1 MQRLKIEYQIQL
13 AHILKQPIQRLYKN
27 LYEIEKRK
35 RRLRGGAD
43 EDEVE
48 GCVVAVGY
56 QGGSVVVGGARGG
69 RGGRGSEEWGETVGG
84 G

>member
-27 LYEIEKRK
+27 LYEIEKRE
-35 RRLRGGAD
+35 RRLGGGAD
-43 EDEVE
+43 EDEVK

-56 QGGSVVVGGARGG
+56 QGGGVVVGGARGG
-69 RGGRGSEEWGETVGG
+69 RGGRGGEERRETAGG